1 MERRWNGWG
10 RTDIAPTLP
19 EAAST
24 MLAERLG
31 PGVPL
36 GEVSLEEAISQ
47 VPPSRLPES
56 EHWSISPELRLRHAR
71 GQSLPDWLALKSGK
85 MGHYPD
91 AVALPDNDDQ
101 LRALLDLARED
112 NLVVIPYG
120 GGTSVAG
127 HINVPDSDR
136 PVITLSLARMNRLLA
151 LDPISQLATFGAGV
165 SGPDLEAALN
175 AQNFTLGHFP
185 QSFELSTLG
194 GWVASRSSGQQSLT
208 YGRIEQL
215 FAGAVLHTLNERWVL
230 PTVPAS
236 AAGPDWREAVLGS
249 EGRLGVLSQVTVRIR
264 PLPEK
269 ERFYTSVLKDY
280 DQAVEAVRSLI
291 QAGLPA
297 GMLRLS
303 HPEETRTQL
312 ALALSGSK
320 KQWLDR
326 YLALRGAEQPAML
339 VWEGGEQHRAI
350 RRHLNRYGAV
360 LHSQTLGQHWQRK
373 RFAAPY
379 LREALWQKGYCVDTL
394 ETATDW
400 ANIESLRLAIEH
412 TLRHALASE
421 DQPVLVFT
429 HISHVYRQG
438 ASLYTTYLFP
448 CGQDFDHSL
457 LRWRRLKH
465 ATSAVIVEHGG
476 TISHQHGV
484 GRDHA
489 PYLNTEKGP
498 VAQAA
503 LRQLLTHFDPK
514 AQLNPGALLE
524 EDECGI

>member
-10 RTDIAPTLP
+10 RPDVAPTLP
-19 EAAST
+19 ETAAA
-24 MLAERLG
+24 MLEERLG
-31 PGVPL
+31 PGKPL
-36 GEVSLEEAISQ
+36 GEASLAQALTQ

-56 EHWSISPELRLRHAR
+56 SHWSLDPELRLRHSR
-71 GQSLPDWLALKSGK
+71 GQSLPDWLALKSGQL
-85 MGHYPD
+85 GHYPD
-91 AVALPDNDDQ
+91 AIAQPSNDDE
-101 LRALLDLARED
+101 LRALLDQAHRD

-127 HINVPDSDR
+127 HINVPQSER
-136 PVITLSLARMNRLLA
+136 PVVTLSLARMNRLLH
-151 LDPISQLATFGAGV
+151 LDPISQLATFGAGIA
-165 SGPDLEAALN
+165 GPDLEAALN
-175 AQNFTLGHFP
+175 AQGFTLGHFP

-215 FAGAVLHTLNERWVL
+215 FAGGVLHTLTERWVL

-236 AAGPDWREAVLGS
+236 AAGPDWRETILGS

-264 PLPEK
+264 PLPET
-269 ERFYTSVLKDY
+269 ERFCTSVFRNYDDALKGL
-280 DQAVEAVRSLI
+280 RTLI
-291 QAGLPA
+291 QSGLPA

-312 ALALSGSK
+312 ALALSPDK
-320 KQWLDR
+320 KRWLDR
-326 YLALRGAEQPAML
+326 YLALRDANEPAML
-339 VWEGGEQHRAI
+339 VWEGGAQFRAI
-350 RRHLNRYGAV
+350 RRHLNQYGAV
-360 LHSQTLGQHWQRK
+360 MHSQTLGQHWHRK
-373 RFAAPY
+373 RFHAPY
-379 LREALWQKGYCVDTL
+379 LREALWQAGYCVDTL

-400 ANIESLRLAIEH
+400 SNIETLRRAIEQS
-412 TLRHALASE
+412 LNNALASE

-448 CGQDFDHSL
+448 NGDNFEHSL

-465 ATSAVIVEHGG
+465 AASAIIVEHGG

-489 PYLNTEKGP
+489 PYLDTEKGP

-503 LRQLLTHFDPK
+503 LRNLLTHFDPR

-524 EDECGI
+524 EGECEA